1 MTIIKAVLFGSVDL
15 LQVGDAHGFL
25 DDAQAQGVK
34 LGLVSGRSSTDTD
47 AATLAGGDRSL
58 AGRFDLMISDHDV
71 GATKPDAYAYLTA
84 LDRLGLPSAEVIA
97 IEDSEAGGRAA
108 LAAGLATFAVGS
120 GFSGASEV
128 YSSLEG
134 VTLSHMAAKI
144 GREVWATQAEHS
156 ASIEV

>member
-15 LQVGDAHGFL
+15 LQVGDARGFL
-25 DDAQAQGVK
+25 DDLKASGTK
-34 LGLVSGRSSTDTD
+34 LGLVSGRSSADTD

-58 AGRFDLMISDHDV
+58 AGRFDLMLSDQDV
-71 GATKPDAYAYLTA
+71 GATKPDARVYLAA

-108 LAAGLATFAVGS
+108 LAAGLATFAVGE

-128 YSSLEG
+128 YGSLEG
-134 VTLSHMAAKI
+134 VTLSHMAAKL
-144 GREVWATQAEHS
+144 GREVWASQAEHS
-156 ASIEV
+156 VSIDV